1 MEMKRIESFKDLKS
15 NLKHEKRTYLL
26 LYKSGSE
33 QSECAFRE
41 FSKASENIEN
51 IQLFFAD
58 VNKVRDIHEN
68 YNISSAPTMLEFD
81 GENVKN
87 TIKGCHESGYFK
99 AILEDAVYSAS
110 ISKSGTHQKRVIVYS
125 TPSCSWCKTLKSY
138 LREHK
143 IRYTDIDVSRDQK
156 AATEMAN
163 RSGQQGVPQT
173 DINGQIIVGFDKK
186 RINSL
191 LGING

>member
-1 MEMKRIESFKDLKS
+1 MEIKKIESLSDLKS
-15 NLKHEKRTYLL
+15 NLKQETRTYLL
-26 LYKSGSE
+26 LYKAGSE
-33 QSECAFRE
+33 QSECAYRE
-41 FSKASENIEN
+41 FVKASENIED
-51 IQLFFAD
+51 IQLFAAD
-58 VNKVRDIHEN
+58 VSKVRDIHTQ
-68 YNISSAPTMLEFD
+68 YNIVSAPTMLEFD

-99 AILEDAVYSAS
+99 TILEDAVYSTTV
-110 ISKSGTHQKRVIVYS
+110 SKNGPAQKRVIVYS
-125 TPSCSWCKTLKSY
+125 TPTCSWCKTLKSY

-173 DINGQIIVGFDKK
+173 DINGQIIVGFDKT